1 LIANERITLELIDG
15 MFIIED
21 VETPILGPILGKKE
35 KVNDLKS
42 LMESESFLRL
52 DSIDYDSIMNK
63 ETPLL
68 SRNTEVN
75 YFLLL
80 KLKKNLDSL

>member
-1 LIANERITLELIDG
+1 